1 MNQVPPPADLSKLR
15 GILGNA
21 KAVMNKVNNGN
32 FSTGYV
38 DSSALVQDTS
48 QYVSEGNVPVNN
60 GATSMGNPAR
70 QMGTPNK
77 DVIMKSKLP
86 EHVKK
91 AMIENPIPQANMNHT
106 FNLEDVSDLIQDE
119 KPMPP
124 PQARTQRNVVNEGMM
139 RNQSNGMITVNE
151 SDLRNMI
158 KDVLIEYLT
167 GDYQKNLTEGVIKKT
182 INTLIKEG
190 KIKTKVSR

>member
-1 MNQVPPPADLSKLR
+1 M
-15 GILGNA
+15 
-21 KAVMNKVNNGN
+21 
-32 FSTGYV
+32 
-38 DSSALVQDTS
+38 
-48 QYVSEGNVPVNN
+48 
-60 GATSMGNPAR
+60 SMGNPAR
-70 QMGTPNK
+70 QMGAPNK
-77 DVIMKSKLP
+77 DAIMNSKLP

-91 AMIENPIPQANMNHT
+91 AMIENPIPQATMNHT

-139 RNQSNGMITVNE
+139 HNQPSGTITVNE
-151 SDLRNMI
+151 SDLRDMI

-190 KIKTKVSR
+190 KIKTKTSR

>member
-21 KAVMNKVNNGN
+21 KAVMNKVNTGS
-32 FSTGYV
+32 FSTGNV
-38 DSSALVQDTS
+38 DSSTLVQDTS

-60 GATSMGNPAR
+60 SSTGMGNPAR

-77 DVIMKSKLP
+77 DVIMNSKLP

-91 AMIENPIPQANMNHT
+91 AMLENTIPQTTMNHT

-151 SDLRNMI
+151 SDLRNMV
-158 KDVLIEYLT
+158 KDVLIE
-167 GDYQKNLTEGVIKKT
+167 G
-182 INTLIKEG
+182 
-190 KIKTKVSR
+190 